1 MPPTASTALAVAG
14 CVLVLAFM
22 LLNVMFFMTFF
33 STWLKAFTSGTP
45 VMILDLIGMRMRGT
59 DFKAV
64 VRALIVARQGD
75 VIIPPAEIEKA
86 WVQGVDLERVTLAII
101 QAKKD
106 NMDVTFQEL
115 VDADLDDRL
124 ARLLEEKREAP
135 LAEPAYR

>member
-1 MPPTASTALAVAG
+1 MPPTASMALAVLLGVA
-14 CVLVLAFM
+14 VLAFM
-22 LLNVMFFMTFF
+22 LFSVLLFTTFF

-75 VIIPPAEIEKA
+75 VIIPPAEMEKA
-86 WVQGVDLERVTLAII
+86 WVQGVDLDRVTLAII
-101 QAKKD
+101 QARKD
-106 NMDVTFQEL
+106 NMDVSFQQL

-124 ARLLEEKREAP
+124 ARLLEEKRESP
-135 LAEPAYR
+135 LEELAYR